1 MTTISDFKSK
11 LAGGGARANQFRV
24 SLIPPVL
31 VAGAANAGR
40 SLEFLCRAAQLPA
53 SDVLDIEVYY
63 RGRPV
68 HQAGE
73 RTFSPWV
80 ISIYNDTDF
89 AIRDAFEAWSHLMVN
104 YNATDGRPTPL
115 EYQVDA
121 TVYQLDR
128 NGNTLKS
135 YTFHDMWPVSIGA
148 IELGYDQNNAIE
160 EFQVQLQYNY
170 FEPLRIAGA

>member
-11 LAGGGARANQFRV
+11 LAGGGARPNQFRV
-24 SLIPPVL
+24 SLIPPAL

-40 SLEFLCRAAQLPA
+40 AIEFLCSAAQLPA
-53 SDVLDIEVYY
+53 STVTDIEVMY

-68 HQAGE
+68 HLAGE
-73 RTFSPWV
+73 RTFMPWT
-80 ISIYNDTDF
+80 ISVYNDTDF
-89 AIRDAFEAWSHLMVN
+89 AIRDAMEAWSHLMVN
-104 YNATDGRPTPL
+104 YNATDGRNMPV

-121 TVYQLDR
+121 EVFQLDR

-135 YTFHDMWPVSIGA
+135 YKFHDMWPMEVGQ
-148 IELGYDQNNAIE
+148 IELNYNQNQVIE

-170 FEPLRIAGA
+170 FEPSRVTGA